1 VAQLE
6 FLSLAAVMEDG
17 VSTSRIGSR
26 VGSWRVSMTQ
36 IIGLA
41 SKEMSL
47 SGQLSFTKA
56 PEVLVLGLQNPLVM
70 STDVLQ

>member
-1 VAQLE
+1 
-6 FLSLAAVMEDG
+6 
-17 VSTSRIGSR
+17 
-26 VGSWRVSMTQ
+26 MTQ